1 MGAKDKLSGM
11 VSEELGTA
19 GTKGQS
25 RRPTLEGDFWQSGR
39 SHPVYFKGPER
50 SKALGLAV

>member
-1 MGAKDKLSGM
+1 MGAKDTLSGM
-11 VSEELGTA
+11 VSEESGTA

-25 RRPTLEGDFWQSGR
+25 RKPTLEGDFWQSGR